1 MSRTRTIWLLI
12 AIVALAVALRSYYI
26 TLRSVWFDESFTW
39 RLIQFPVADLIARTA
54 ADVHPPLYYILVK
67 SWAVVFGSSALA
79 LRSFSV
85 LCAALSI
92 VGAYVFTSEA
102 FRSKRA
108 GIIAAAFLAVS
119 PWVIAYAGEARM
131 YTLGMTFAL
140 FSSFALIRGIRAQS
154 FRWFAVYGVLA
165 AAFFYVHYYALFTIA
180 AQALAVL
187 IILLWQTK
195 GRVGEIIQDRSLWAA
210 LCGGMLAL
218 ILVAPWVPRFL
229 AQRSQVQE
237 AYWIP
242 RLTILSVPDTL
253 YRVFVPTSTLPD
265 RSGLMAIVLVL
276 PLVLTILIWL
286 LLGFWRKSDTRD
298 GSYLTL
304 VLALVPFMLGIGISL
319 GSRSL
324 YNDRFFAFAGIFIF
338 IALAALVDR
347 ISYSRFRTGAVAI
360 VLIFSIWAHAR
371 SWNELD
377 IAHSPGVH
385 GAMQYIAHHR
395 GIDDKILVS
404 SPYIYFPA
412 AHYMK
417 EEFQAD
423 QAVRL
428 YSADGK
434 LSHFSGAPIAVASDV
449 ASAQDISEYRE
460 AVWVVDTT
468 GFTEQPFAAPA
479 NWHELSKE
487 VFPEVFVHQGDI
499 VVRQM
504 RVL

>member
-1 MSRTRTIWLLI
+1 
-12 AIVALAVALRSYYI
+12 
-26 TLRSVWFDESFTW
+26 
-39 RLIQFPVADLIARTA
+39 
-54 ADVHPPLYYILVK
+54 
-67 SWAVVFGSSALA
+67 
-79 LRSFSV
+79 
-85 LCAALSI
+85 
-92 VGAYVFTSEA
+92 
-102 FRSKRA
+102 
-108 GIIAAAFLAVS
+108 
-119 PWVIAYAGEARM
+119 
-131 YTLGMTFAL
+131 
-140 FSSFALIRGIRAQS
+140 
-154 FRWFAVYGVLA
+154 
-165 AAFFYVHYYALFTIA
+165 
-180 AQALAVL
+180 
-187 IILLWQTK
+187 
-195 GRVGEIIQDRSLWAA
+195 
-210 LCGGMLAL
+210 
-218 ILVAPWVPRFL
+218 
-229 AQRSQVQE
+229 
-237 AYWIP
+237 
-242 RLTILSVPDTL
+242 
-253 YRVFVPTSTLPD
+253 
-265 RSGLMAIVLVL
+265 MAIVLVL
-276 PLVLTILIWL
+276 PLVLTILIWI
-286 LLGFWRKSDTRD
+286 LLGCWRKSDTRD
-298 GSYLTL
+298 GSYLA
-304 VLALVPFMLGIGISL
+304 LALAAVPFILGIGISL